1 MKEDLNMQNEDIE
14 ISVQVTSDSI
24 KKKFK
29 TSEPIKAIFELIWNG
44 LDAGADTV
52 LIKTER
58 NELGGLVSI
67 TIIDNGNGINFDQGD
82 ECGFVKFDD
91 SNKKADINTHGKD
104 GVGRFSFHKLS
115 NNAEWYTKNNGNS
128 YKATIRESNLHK
140 IILKP
145 IKDIEYPIFIE
156 EKSGT
161 IVQLTGFNAS
171 NGSLPIDEK
180 ILNLLSCEF
189 GWFLA
194 YHQKTSILFD
204 GVGVDVPKNDVR
216 NESAEFEGYK
226 FDISV
231 FRWHD
236 KPTSEKS
243 YIYFTN
249 QNNKVI
255 YKELSRFNKKLGFY
269 TSAVIRSKFNSEFD
283 NDLFEMDGSR
293 KIINIVTKA
302 VYDMQTDLYNS
313 FLRAQAD
320 FLIEKYEDKGFFDH
334 IHSNNN
340 DLQKWNLENA
350 KRVVKELYIA
360 DPRIFNNLN
369 EKPAKILVRLLDRIL
384 VSNENSA
391 LFEVLEGV
399 LDLDSEHVER
409 LADLIKNTKLEN
421 IISTVEIISRRLQ
434 VIKMLRSIMV
444 NDYKNVLE
452 TPDLQ
457 QVIESNSWLFGEQY
471 SILGAEEDDFNKTA
485 KNLRDSIR
493 GIKEITVE
501 DVEDVTVEGSKR
513 QVDLFLA
520 SKRMIFDEN
529 NNRIFKCVI
538 IEIKRPSISLS
549 KKHLRQLEDYAEIIQ
564 KSSAF
569 GISENLRFDLI
580 LVGRKVSN
588 QDTSI
593 QGSLEGMKPYHEKG
607 LVGLSDNR
615 RIKSYVKDW
624 LSLLDEHELSAN
636 YILEKLKPKL
646 PDYSLTSSEN
656 LIEVLQ
662 ESA

>member
-1 MKEDLNMQNEDIE
+1 MQNKSIE
-14 ISVQVTSDSI
+14 LSVQVTSDSI

-29 TSEPIKAIFELIWNG
+29 TSEPIKAIFELVWNG
-44 LDAGADTV
+44 LDACANTV
-52 LIKTER
+52 SIEIER
-58 NELGGLVSI
+58 NQLEGLMSV
-67 TIIDNGNGINFDQGD
+67 TISDNGNGINFDRAK
-82 ECGFVKFDD
+82 ECSFMKFDD
-91 SNKKADINTHGKD
+91 SNKKTDINTHGKD
-104 GVGRFSFHKLS
+104 GIGRFSFHRLS
-115 NNAEWYTKNNGNS
+115 DNAVWHTKCNGNS
-128 YKATIRESNLHK
+128 YIATINEANLHK
-140 IILKP
+140 VKLENTNNDEHAFFK
-145 IKDIEYPIFIE
+145 KIE
-156 EKSGT
+156 SGT
-161 IVQLTGFNAS
+161 VVRLTGFNSLNGILPS
-171 NGSLPIDEK
+171 NDR
-180 ILNLLSCEF
+180 ILDFLSCEF

-194 YHQKTSILFD
+194 YRQNVKILLD
-204 GVGVDVPKNDVR
+204 KVKVKVPKNDL
-216 NESAEFEGYK
+216 EYQTLELEDYK

-236 KPTSEKS
+236 RPTSEKS

-249 QNNKVI
+249 KNNKVV

-269 TSAVIRSKFNSEFD
+269 TSAVVSSNFNDTFD
-283 NDLFEMDGSR
+283 SDLFEMDGSR
-293 KIINIVTKA
+293 KLINDVSKA
-302 VYDMQTDLYNS
+302 VYDIQTDLYNS
-313 FLRAQAD
+313 FLRARAD
-320 FLIEKYEDKGFFDH
+320 FLIEEYEEKGFFNH
-334 IHSNNN
+334 VHSMDNE
-340 DLQKWNLENA
+340 LQKWNLDNT

-360 DPRIFNNLN
+360 DPKIFNNLKD
-369 EKPAKILVRLLDRIL
+369 KPAKILVRLLDRIL

-399 LDLDSEHVER
+399 LDLNSEYVEK
-409 LADLIKNTKLEN
+409 LASLIQNTKLEN
-421 IISTVEIISRRLQ
+421 IISTVEIISKRLQ
-434 VIKMLRSIMV
+434 VIKMLRSVMV

-457 QVIESNSWLFGEQY
+457 KVIEVNSWLFGEQY

-485 KNLRDSIR
+485 KNLRDSIS
-493 GIKEITVE
+493 GIENMTID

-529 NNRIFKCVI
+529 NNKIFKCVI

-564 KSSAF
+564 KSSSF
-569 GISENLRFDLI
+569 GISEHLRFDLI
-580 LVGRKVSN
+580 LVGRKISN

-593 QGSLEGMKPYHEKG
+593 QGSLESMKPYHEKG

-636 YILEKLKPKL
+636 YILEKLKPKIL
-646 PDYSLTSSEN
+646 DYSLQSSESI
-656 LIEVLQ
+656 IETLQ
-662 ESA
+662 EIA

>member
-1 MKEDLNMQNEDIE
+1 MQNEDIE
-14 ISVQVTSDSI
+14 LSVQVTSDSI

-29 TSEPIKAIFELIWNG
+29 TLEPIKAIFELIWNG
-44 LDAGADTV
+44 LDACADRV
-52 LIKTER
+52 VINIER
-58 NELGGLVSI
+58 NELDGLVSI
-67 TIIDNGNGINFDQGD
+67 TVSDNGNGINFDQGE
-82 ECGFVKFDD
+82 ECGFLKFDD

-104 GVGRFSFHKLS
+104 GIGRFSFHKLS
-115 NNAEWYTKNNGNS
+115 NNAEWHTKNNGNS
-128 YKATIRESNLHK
+128 YKATIHESNLHK
-140 IILKP
+140 IILKST
-145 IKDIEYPIFIE
+145 KDTEYPFLMK

-161 IVQLTGFNAS
+161 TVQLTGFNAS
-171 NGSLPIDEK
+171 NGSLPSDEK

-194 YHQKTSILFD
+194 YHQTAKILFD
-204 GVGVDVPKNDVR
+204 GVRVHVPKNDVKH
-216 NESAEFEGYK
+216 ESAELEGYE
-226 FDISV
+226 FNISV

-243 YIYFTN
+243 YIYFTDK
-249 QNNKVI
+249 NNKVV
-255 YKELSRFNKKLGFY
+255 YKDLSRFNKKLGFY
-269 TSAVIRSKFNSEFD
+269 TSAVISSKFNSKFD
-283 NDLFEMDGSR
+283 NDLYEMDGSR
-293 KIINIVTKA
+293 KVISAVSKV

-313 FLRAQAD
+313 FLRARAE
-320 FLIEKYEDKGFFDH
+320 FLIENYENKGFFDH
-334 IHSNNN
+334 IYSNGN
-340 DLQKWNLENA
+340 DLQKWNLENT

-360 DPRIFNNLN
+360 DPRIFNNLS

-384 VSNENSA
+384 VSNENGA

-409 LADLIKNTKLEN
+409 LADLIQNTKLEN

-471 SILGAEEDDFNKTA
+471 SILGAEEDDFNRTA

-529 NNRIFKCVI
+529 NNKIFKCVI

-636 YILEKLKPKL
+636 YILERLKPKL
-646 PDYSLTSSEN
+646 PDYSLTKSKD

-662 ESA
+662 EPA